1 MPDMFT
7 LLVCRKD
14 ACMPGIL
21 AQQLALQKK
30 YAYRHPLIGDLHMER
45 VLWQLGNTW

>member
-7 LLVCRKD
+7 LLVSHKD
-14 ACMPGIL
+14 ACMAGIL

-30 YAYRHPLIGDLHMER
+30 YAYRHPLIGGPTHGVSALAA
-45 VLWQLGNTW
+45 W